1 MGHQESRTIGIPL
14 HIQNAMLYAKLLKLC
29 SETLVEVKELTTNIK
44 AVVSAAREEKV
55 EENGHLTGERLK
67 MMFDYYQD
75 RVLKIIDDRMKDMSI
90 RLVVEEER
98 EIVVDNFA
106 DGVIDEIQG
115 ANIDVTVA
123 ER

>member
-1 MGHQESRTIGIPL
+1 
-14 HIQNAMLYAKLLKLC
+14 MLYAKLLKLC